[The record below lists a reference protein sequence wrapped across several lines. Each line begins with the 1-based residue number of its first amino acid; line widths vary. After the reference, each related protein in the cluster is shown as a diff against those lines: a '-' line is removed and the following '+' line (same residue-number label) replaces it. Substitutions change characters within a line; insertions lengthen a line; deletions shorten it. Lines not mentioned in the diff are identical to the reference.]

1 MRSSDTRQKEGRSKL
16 RESRGVAIIGPT
28 NIKIAKLPFNA
39 ASTFECMC
47 VRITSLGS
55 TCAVA
60 LIYRPGSQNVT
71 PTFFREFGKLLE
83 YMSTLAV
90 PIYITGDINLPLI
103 RPDDPST
110 TQFIDLIASFGLLQH
125 VTQPTHDKGGL
136 LDVVLTRSDSPLPKV
151 DVTDV
156 ALDYPTT
163 YS

>member
-1 MRSSDTRQKEGRSKL
+1 MTAD
-16 RESRGVAIIGPT
+16 IT

-90 PIYITGDINLPLI
+90 PIYITGDMNLPLI

-110 TQFIDLIASFGLLQH
+110 TQFLDLIASFGLLQH

-136 LDVVLTRSDSPLPKV
+136 LDVVLTRSDSPHPQ
-151 DVTDV
+151 
-156 ALDYPTT
+156 
-163 YS
+163 SM